1 MPLLGPARRVHLV
14 RHGLPLMDPDRPAS
28 DWELDPAAEHTVRQ
42 LRASGRIPQDAR
54 WFTSPEPKARRTAEL
69 LTDRPVEI
77 VDALREQVRLHV
89 GWIPDFGAVLASA
102 YDEPDRAAY
111 EGWEPLET
119 TRRRATTAVRELM
132 RRHPTGDKTVT
143 PDDGLAKQ
151 KVSPDSNVTDK
162 QAVFA
167 ANVWVSAFATAE
179 VDKLVKL
186 STVPFYAGGKIAANT
201 TAELK
206 DMYSGLVVESGSMRD
221 WKLLA
226 PGEYAGGG
234 TQLPE
239 GNVVVQVRTTK
250 ESFAVVL
257 TRTKSGDYRASQ
269 LAR

>member
-42 LRASGRIPQDAR
+42 LRSSGRIPQDAR

-69 LTDRPVEI
+69 LTDRPVEV

-132 RRHPTGDKTVT
+132 RRHPTGDLVLVGHGTCLSLVAADLTGTAVDPRTPTALGFPDVVTVEMPRPSRLAPLT
-143 PDDGLAKQ
+143 LRSGLLVALVLAIADLVAWKLTGRVGWVLVPTGVVAALAAVPLRMRELG
-151 KVSPDSNVTDK
+151 VSLLA
-162 QAVFA
+162 AVLL
-167 ANVWVSAFATAE
+167 SAF
-179 VDKLVKL
+179 
-186 STVPFYAGGKIAANT
+186 
-201 TAELK
+201 
-206 DMYSGLVVESGSMRD
+206 VV
-221 WKLLA
+221 
-226 PGEYAGGG
+226 
-234 TQLPE
+234 T
-239 GNVVVQVRTTK
+239 
-250 ESFAVVL
+250 VVL
-257 TRTKSGDYRASQ
+257 LGVIRMPA
-269 LAR
+269 